1 MAQARRRKKGFFG
14 AGARAMAPRLKRWY
28 RGNLRFDRVSTLTPG
43 MILGTG
49 GTIYRPCLRAKGA
62 ESRGLAFFARD
73 ELRRHVDTIGTPQAR
88 VLLLA
93 CCNLCSFYDI
103 MNRSGRVLPENDL
116 RALVGCVVNH
126 NAQFVASGGA
136 VAPKH
141 HMWMHLA
148 RQFRRNCNMK
158 FLSTYPD
165 ETLNGAF
172 FVCKSVSF
180 IACQRSSVDGS
191 QEVLCLDPHTGEI

>member
-1 MAQARRRKKGFFG
+1 
-14 AGARAMAPRLKRWY
+14 
-28 RGNLRFDRVSTLTPG
+28 

-49 GTIYRPCLRAKGA
+49 GTIYRPCSRAKGA

-93 CCNLCSFYDI
+93 CSNLCSFYDL
-103 MNRSGRVLPENDL
+103 MNRNCRFLRANDL

-126 NAQFVASGGA
+126 TAQCVASGGA
-136 VAPKH
+136 LAPKH
-141 HMWMHLA
+141 RMWMHLA
-148 RQFRRNCNMK
+148 RQFRRNGNMK

-172 FVCKSVSF
+172 AKVC
-180 IACQRSSVDGS
+180 RSSHANALPLTALKKYH
-191 QEVLCLDPHTGEI
+191 VLRRLGQSD